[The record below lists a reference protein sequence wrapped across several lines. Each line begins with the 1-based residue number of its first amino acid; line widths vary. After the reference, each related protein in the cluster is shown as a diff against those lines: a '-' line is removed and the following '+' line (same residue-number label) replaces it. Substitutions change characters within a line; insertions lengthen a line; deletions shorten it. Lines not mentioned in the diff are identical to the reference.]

1 MCVPKNMRVPLS
13 RNEMEILDRQLA
25 TVNHQMT
32 EIAHLLEVRL
42 GNTNE
47 LAGTAKLLCEQLTKL
62 SNRVHR
68 QNTLEGSGPL
78 KDQSQSA

>member
-1 MCVPKNMRVPLS
+1 MRLPLS

-25 TVNHQMT
+25 TLNFQMT

-47 LAGTAKLLCEQLTKL
+47 LAGTAKEVCDQLTKL
-62 SNRVHR
+62 ANRIHR

>member
-1 MCVPKNMRVPLS
+1 MRVPLS

-25 TVNHQMT
+25 TLNYQMT

-47 LAGTAKLLCEQLTKL
+47 LAGTAKGVCDQLAKL
-62 SNRVHR
+62 ANRIHR

-78 KDQSQSA
+78 KDRSQSA